1 MNCLLDA
8 LVGDTLGKTDNHFD
22 ESGMK
27 LLSIHL
33 SRHFPNSRYINS
45 YAESNWMLVGDGDH
59 IVMLY
64 SQQIAAMQ
72 PLYDVCNAVAPNRYE
87 LKNHIVEVGML
98 PPVSCGGP
106 NLVCHTLKAAKIA
119 GCFIHSFISLNLML
133 VVII

>member
-33 SRHFPNSRYINS
+33 SRHFPNSMYINS
-45 YAESNWMLVGDGDH
+45 YAENNWMLVGDGDH
-59 IVMLY
+59 IVMLH

-72 PLYDVCNAVAPNRYE
+72 PLYDVCNVVAPNRYE
-87 LKNHIVEVGML
+87 LKNHIVEVGVL
-98 PPVSCGGP
+98 PSVSCGGL
-106 NLVCHTLKAAKIA
+106 NFVRHTSKLLK
-119 GCFIHSFISLNLML
+119 
-133 VVII
+133 